1 MKYWKFSPGRGARFW
16 PSCKNNNIAAIGWS
30 KVGSLHSY
38 HILEELSK
46 AFDLERAHVRKGW
59 GSRKW
64 NTGDTQLW
72 NFKTVCGINDR
83 IVAYGKG
90 HVLSVGTIRSKY
102 YFDDKSVIDEEW
114 SDQYSHRRKVDWL
127 LGTFR
132 NIKNNERIYK
142 ELKKQLTFYEITD
155 KDTLNYIK
163 NLVS

>member
-16 PSCKNNNIAAIGWS
+16 PYCKKNNIAAIGWS
-30 KVGSLHSY
+30 RVGSLRSY

-46 AFDLERAHVRKGW
+46 AFDLERTHARRGW

-72 NFKTVCGINDR
+72 NYKTVCGINDR

-90 HVLSVGTIRSKY
+90 HVLSVGTINGKY
-102 YFDDKSVIDEEW
+102 CFDDEHVIDENW
-114 SDQYSHRRKVDWL
+114 SDPYSHRRKVEWHQ
-127 LGTFR
+127 GTKR

-142 ELKKQLTFYEITD
+142 ELNKQLTFYEITD
-155 KDTLNYIK
+155 KYALTYIK

>member
-16 PSCKNNNIAAIGWS
+16 SSCKKNNIAAIGWS
-30 KVGSLHSY
+30 KVGSLRSY
-38 HILEELSK
+38 QILEELSK
-46 AFDLERAHVRKGW
+46 AFDLERAHVRRGW

-72 NFKTVCGINDR
+72 NFKTVCGMNDR

-90 HVLSVGTIRSKY
+90 HVLSVGTIRGKY

-127 LGTFR
+127 QRTLR

-142 ELKKQLTFYEITD
+142 ELNKQLTFYEITD
-155 KDTLNYIK
+155 KYTLNFIK